1 VTPGDAYRGYVDALG
16 AGDRHQ
22 AFAAVEAAVDAG
34 LDLRTIYLEVFQ
46 PALGEVGRWWEEGTF
61 TVAQEHLATAITQT
75 AMGRLAGHFFFKA
88 PTGGPSLLGACVG
101 TERHALGLRMICDL
115 LEVEGWTTTYLGS
128 TVPSEDLVRL
138 ILDRRPQVV
147 ALSAALAPH
156 LLPLRATLEA
166 LRSQVRPCP
175 LLIVGGR
182 AFGGDA
188 ERARTV
194 GADLTAADAA
204 EAVVRLKERLA

>member
-1 VTPGDAYRGYVDALG
+1 MTGREVFQGYVDALA
-16 AGDRHQ
+16 AGDRHR
-22 AFAAVEAAVDAG
+22 AFAVVEAAVAAG

-46 PALGEVGRWWEEGTF
+46 PALGEVGHWWEEGTF

-75 AMGRLAGHFFFKA
+75 AMGRLAGDLFFKA

-115 LEVEGWTTTYLGS
+115 LELEGWTTTYLGS

-138 ILDRRPQVV
+138 ILDRPPQVV
-147 ALSAALAPH
+147 ALSVALTPH
-156 LLPLRATLEA
+156 LLPLRATIEA
-166 LRSQVRPCP
+166 LRSRAQTCP

-188 ERARTV
+188 ALARRV